1 MIMAKT
7 TCISVYEHGRLQLGE
22 TKQFL
27 PEHLSLLQQYLGDN
41 DTEVFPYYQ
50 LINNGVKFKQYV
62 GVLCVG
68 NLQIEVLPKIEK
80 QVAKGEEGTWRNHLL
95 EMLRTVFK
103 LQTRTPS
110 NADQAMRESAIL
122 DVFLVKFLNEVE
134 ALLHKGLIKTYR
146 KTEENRTSMK
156 GKLVFSKHLTKNYV
170 HKERFYVNY
179 TTYDRNHI
187 LNCILYKALKLVSHI
202 AMNSYTQCRAKT
214 MSFEFP
220 ELNDIAVD
228 DALFE
233 RLTFDRKSEDYR
245 TAIDI
250 ARLILLRYM
259 PDQSK
264 RGKHVLALMFD
275 MNKLWEEYVFVILRR
290 SLREEYNVSAQKVK
304 RFWENSFG
312 TKVIRPDIV
321 VSDKSG
327 KPVCVLDTKW
337 KCPVLIGEPP
347 SDADLKQMFVYHKY
361 WGVKCTALLY
371 PSTEDDELSGYFQ
384 SGYFAET
391 PDNSDKLSCS
401 KIYLSLSI
409 LKNSQNE
416 CLKLLIC
423 NAEGEQTGVEDVA
436 ASKQVASVE
445 YYSVSG
451 IKNAE
456 PVDGVNIKVV
466 RYTDGSLQTSKFV
479 K

>member
-7 TCISVYEHGRLQLGE
+7 TCISVYEHDRLKLGE
-22 TKQFL
+22 TEQFL
-27 PEHLSLLQQYLGDN
+27 PEHLSLLQQYLGEK

-250 ARLILLRYM
+250 ARLILQRYM

-290 SLREEYNVSAQKVK
+290 SLREEYKVSAQKVK
-304 RFWENSFG
+304 RFWESSFG

-337 KCPVLIGEPP
+337 KCPAVGEPP
-347 SDADLKQMFVYHKY
+347 SDADLKQMYVYHKY
-361 WGVKCTALLY
+361 WGVERTALLY
-371 PSTEDDELSGYFQ
+371 PSTKDDELSGYFQ
-384 SGYFAET
+384 SGYFAKT

-409 LKNSQNE
+409 LKNSQYE

-423 NAEGEQTGVEDVA
+423 NEEGEQTGVEDVA

>member
-7 TCISVYEHGRLQLGE
+7 TCISVYEHDRLKPGE

-95 EMLRTVFK
+95 EMLRAVFK

-110 NADQAMRESAIL
+110 NADQAMRGSAIL
-122 DVFLVKFLNEVE
+122 DVFLMKFLNEVE

-264 RGKHVLALMFD
+264 RGKHVLALMFN

-304 RFWENSFG
+304 RFWESSFG

-337 KCPVLIGEPP
+337 KCPAVGEPP
-347 SDADLKQMFVYHKY
+347 SDADLKQMYVYHKY
-361 WGVKCTALLY
+361 WGVERTALLY
-371 PSTEDDELSGYFQ
+371 PSTKDDELSGYFQ

-391 PDNSDKLSCS
+391 PDKSDKLSCS

-409 LKNSQNE
+409 LKNSQDE
-416 CLKLLIC
+416 CLKLLIF
-423 NAEGEQTGVEDVA
+423 NEEGEQTGVEDVA

>member
-7 TCISVYEHGRLQLGE
+7 TCISVYEHDRLKPGE

-95 EMLRTVFK
+95 EMLRAVFK

-110 NADQAMRESAIL
+110 NADQAMRGSAIL
-122 DVFLVKFLNEVE
+122 DVFLMKFLNEVE

-304 RFWENSFG
+304 RFWESSFG

-337 KCPVLIGEPP
+337 KCPAVGEPP
-347 SDADLKQMFVYHKY
+347 SDADLKQMYVYHKY
-361 WGVKCTALLY
+361 WGVKRTALLY
-371 PSTEDDELSGYFQ
+371 PSTKDDELSGYFQ
-384 SGYFAET
+384 SGYFAKT

-409 LKNSQNE
+409 LKNSQYE

-423 NAEGEQTGVEDVA
+423 NEEGEQTGVEDVA

-466 RYTDGSLQTSKFV
+466 RYTDGFLQTSKFV

>member
-1 MIMAKT
+1 MAKN
-7 TCISVYEHGRLQLGE
+7 TCISVYEHDRLKLGE
-22 TKQFL
+22 TEQFL

-95 EMLRTVFK
+95 EMLRAVFK

-202 AMNSYTQCRAKT
+202 AMNSYTQYRAKT

-290 SLREEYNVSAQKVK
+290 SLREEYNVSAQNVK
-304 RFWENSFG
+304 RFWESSFG

-337 KCPVLIGEPP
+337 KCPAVGEPP
-347 SDADLKQMFVYHKY
+347 SDADLKQMYVYHKY

-371 PSTEDDELSGYFQ
+371 PSTKDDEQSGYFQ

-391 PDNSDKLSCS
+391 PDKSDKLSCS

-409 LKNSQNE
+409 LKNSQDE
-416 CLKLLIC
+416 CLKLLIF
-423 NAEGEQTGVEDVA
+423 NEEGEQTGIEDVA

>member
-7 TCISVYEHGRLQLGE
+7 TCISVYEHDRLKLGE
-22 TKQFL
+22 TEQFL

-80 QVAKGEEGTWRNHLL
+80 QVAKGEEGTWRDHLL
-95 EMLRTVFK
+95 EMLRAVFK

-290 SLREEYNVSAQKVK
+290 SLREEYKVSAQKVK
-304 RFWENSFG
+304 RFWESSFG

-327 KPVCVLDTKW
+327 KPVYVLDTKW
-337 KCPVLIGEPP
+337 KCPAVGEPP
-347 SDADLKQMFVYHKY
+347 SDADLKQMYVYHKY

-371 PSTEDDELSGYFQ
+371 PSIKDDELSGYFQ
-384 SGYFAET
+384 SGYFAES

-409 LKNSQNE
+409 LKNSQDE
-416 CLKLLIC
+416 CLKLLIF
-423 NAEGEQTGVEDVA
+423 NEEGEQTGVEDVA

-445 YYSVSG
+445 YYSISG

-456 PVDGVNIKVV
+456 PVDGVNFKVV

>member
-7 TCISVYEHGRLQLGE
+7 TCISVYEHDRLKLGE
-22 TKQFL
+22 TEQFL

-95 EMLRTVFK
+95 EMLRAVFK

-122 DVFLVKFLNEVE
+122 DVFLMKFLNEVE
-134 ALLHKGLIKTYR
+134 ALLRKGLIKTYR

-250 ARLILLRYM
+250 ARLILQRYM

-290 SLREEYNVSAQKVK
+290 SLREEYNVSAQNVK
-304 RFWENSFG
+304 RFWESSFG

-337 KCPVLIGEPP
+337 KCPAVGEPP
-347 SDADLKQMFVYHKY
+347 SDADLKQMYVYHKY

-371 PSTEDDELSGYFQ
+371 PSTKDDELSGYFQ
-384 SGYFAET
+384 SGYFAKT

-409 LKNSQNE
+409 LKHSQYE

-423 NAEGEQTGVEDVA
+423 NEEGEQTGVEDVA

>member
-7 TCISVYEHGRLQLGE
+7 TCISVYEHDRLKPGE

-95 EMLRTVFK
+95 EMLRAVFK

-110 NADQAMRESAIL
+110 NADQAMRGSAIL
-122 DVFLVKFLNEVE
+122 DVFLMKFLNEVE

-228 DALFE
+228 DALFD

-304 RFWENSFG
+304 RFWESSFG

-337 KCPVLIGEPP
+337 KCPAVGEPP
-347 SDADLKQMFVYHKY
+347 SDADLKQMYVYHKY
-361 WGVKCTALLY
+361 WGVKRTALLY
-371 PSTEDDELSGYFQ
+371 PSTKDDELSGYFQ
-384 SGYFAET
+384 SGYFAKT

-409 LKNSQNE
+409 LKNSQDE

-423 NAEGEQTGVEDVA
+423 NEEGEQTGVEDVA

>member
-7 TCISVYEHGRLQLGE
+7 TCVSVYEHDRLKLGE
-22 TKQFL
+22 TEQFL

-95 EMLRTVFK
+95 EMLRAVFK

-122 DVFLVKFLNEVE
+122 DVFLMKFLNEVE

-187 LNCILYKALKLVSHI
+187 LNCILYKGLKLVSHI
-202 AMNSYTQCRAKT
+202 ALNSYTQCRAKT

-304 RFWENSFG
+304 RFWKSSFG

-321 VSDKSG
+321 ISDKSG

-337 KCPVLIGEPP
+337 KCSAVGEHP
-347 SDADLKQMFVYHKY
+347 SDADLKQMYVYHKY
-361 WGVKCTALLY
+361 WGVKRTALLY
-371 PSTEDDELSGYFQ
+371 PSTKDDELSGYFQ

-423 NAEGEQTGVEDVA
+423 NEEGEQTGVEDVA
-436 ASKQVASVE
+436 TSKQVASVE

>member
-7 TCISVYEHGRLQLGE
+7 TCISVYEHDRLKLGE
-22 TKQFL
+22 TEQFL

-95 EMLRTVFK
+95 EMLRAVFK

-122 DVFLVKFLNEVE
+122 DVFLMKFLNEVE

-304 RFWENSFG
+304 RFWESSFC

-321 VSDKSG
+321 ISDKSG

-337 KCPVLIGEPP
+337 KCPAVGEPP
-347 SDADLKQMFVYHKY
+347 SDADLKQMYVYHKY
-361 WGVKCTALLY
+361 WGVKRTALLY
-371 PSTEDDELSGYFQ
+371 PSTKDDELSGYFQ

-423 NAEGEQTGVEDVA
+423 NEEGEQTGVEDVA

-466 RYTDGSLQTSKFV
+466 RYTDGSHQTSKFV

>member
-7 TCISVYEHGRLQLGE
+7 TCISVYEHDRLQLGE
-22 TKQFL
+22 TEQFL
-27 PEHLSLLQQYLGDN
+27 PEHLSLLQQYLGEK

-80 QVAKGEEGTWRNHLL
+80 QVAKGEEGTWRDHFL
-95 EMLRTVFK
+95 EMLRAVFK

-290 SLREEYNVSAQKVK
+290 SLREEYKVSAQKVK
-304 RFWENSFG
+304 RFWESSFG

-337 KCPVLIGEPP
+337 KCPAVGEPP

-361 WGVKCTALLY
+361 WGVKRTALLY
-371 PSTEDDELSGYFQ
+371 PSTKDGKHCGKFV
-384 SGYFAET
+384 
-391 PDNSDKLSCS
+391 DNSLSCS
-401 KIYLSLSI
+401 MIYLSLDS
-409 LKNSQNE
+409 LKDTKNE
-416 CLKLLIC
+416 CLKQAITTL
-423 NAEGEQTGVEDVA
+423 
-436 ASKQVASVE
+436 
-445 YYSVSG
+445 
-451 IKNAE
+451 
-456 PVDGVNIKVV
+456 VNNE
-466 RYTDGSLQTSKFV
+466 
-479 K
+479 

>member
-1 MIMAKT
+1 MAKT
-7 TCISVYEHGRLQLGE
+7 TCISVYEHDRLKLGE
-22 TKQFL
+22 TEQFL

-95 EMLRTVFK
+95 EMLRAVFK

-134 ALLHKGLIKTYR
+134 VLLHKGLIKTYR

-228 DALFE
+228 DALFD

-250 ARLILLRYM
+250 ARLILLRCM

-304 RFWENSFG
+304 RFWESSLG

-337 KCPVLIGEPP
+337 KCPAVGEPP
-347 SDADLKQMFVYHKY
+347 SDADLKQMYVYHKY
-361 WGVKCTALLY
+361 WKVESTALLY
-371 PSTEDDELSGYFQ
+371 PSTKDDELSGYFQ
-384 SGYFAET
+384 SGYFTET
-391 PDNSDKLSCS
+391 PDKSDKLSCS

-409 LKNSQNE
+409 LKNSQYE

-423 NAEGEQTGVEDVA
+423 NEEGEQTGVEDVA

-466 RYTDGSLQTSKFV
+466 RYTDGSHQTSKFV

>member
-7 TCISVYEHGRLQLGE
+7 TCISVYEHDRLKPGE

-95 EMLRTVFK
+95 EMLRAVFK

-110 NADQAMRESAIL
+110 NADQAMRGSAIL
-122 DVFLVKFLNEVE
+122 DVFLMKFLNEVE

-304 RFWENSFG
+304 RFWESSFG

-337 KCPVLIGEPP
+337 KCPAVGEPP
-347 SDADLKQMFVYHKY
+347 SDADLKQMYVYHKY
-361 WGVKCTALLY
+361 WGVKRTALLY
-371 PSTEDDELSGYFQ
+371 PSTKDDELSGYFQ
-384 SGYFAET
+384 SGYFAKT

-409 LKNSQNE
+409 LKNSQDE

-423 NAEGEQTGVEDVA
+423 NEEGEQTGVEDVA

>member
-1 MIMAKT
+1 MMAKN
-7 TCISVYEHGRLQLGE
+7 TCISVYEHDRLKLGE
-22 TKQFL
+22 MEQFL

-95 EMLRTVFK
+95 EMLRAVFK
-103 LQTRTPS
+103 LQIRTPS
-110 NADQAMRESAIL
+110 NADQAMRGSAIL
-122 DVFLVKFLNEVE
+122 DVFLMKFLNEVE

-170 HKERFYVNY
+170 HKEHFYVNY

-202 AMNSYTQCRAKT
+202 AMNSYTQYRAKT

-275 MNKLWEEYVFVILRR
+275 MNKLWEEYVYVILKRR
-290 SLREEYNVSAQKVK
+290 WASQYVVKAQCRKTFWTSNSVGNKEVK
-304 RFWENSFG
+304 
-312 TKVIRPDIV
+312 PDIV
-321 VSDKSG
+321 VMDRNG
-327 KPVCVLDTKW
+327 NPVWVIDTKW
-337 KCPVLIGEPP
+337 KCPTDGKP
-347 SDADLKQMFVYHKY
+347 SDADLKQMYVYHHY
-361 WGVKCTALLY
+361 WKVNKTALLY
-371 PSTEDDELSGYFQ
+371 PSAQKSVAKSEGHFIV
-384 SGYFAET
+384 GCT
-391 PDNSDKLSCS
+391 PSAHAPQLQCS
-401 KIYLSLSI
+401 MFFIPLDC
-409 LKNSQNE
+409 LKNPTNNQFFF
-416 CLKLLIC
+416 
-423 NAEGEQTGVEDVA
+423 
-436 ASKQVASVE
+436 
-445 YYSVSG
+445 
-451 IKNAE
+451 
-456 PVDGVNIKVV
+456 P
-466 RYTDGSLQTSKFV
+466 
-479 K
+479 